1 MAEEERKKERKER
14 ERKKQN
20 WALRMSDRAS
30 VGTLPT
36 SDRCGL
42 ENGQLGTRESERER
56 RSRHEE

>member
-1 MAEEERKKERKER
+1 
-14 ERKKQN
+14 
-20 WALRMSDRAS
+20 MSDRAS